1 MQVALAVPRPVRG
14 RHAVRHHAP
23 PIRTA
28 PSCKPDTS
36 FRKTPRR
43 AFFISSKLSELPTQF
58 YAPELN
64 SASGRT
70 SPARPLLVLPVPNL
84 GPPLSPPTLLP
95 LLTTLSASPTPSIPI
110 SALVHT
116 LAPPA
121 PEASGPDPTPLPTT
135 ITTTVTLPL
144 HPTGLLLYLSH
155 ALYESGST
163 TLVGWVP
170 CPSGIADGM
179 EGGEGVRRMGELVQ
193 EWEREGRPRVVGGG
207 DSGGGGGGPGST
219 SIAEEEV
226 APQQQQQQQEG
237 AGGEIS
243 MSD

>member
-1 MQVALAVPRPVRG
+1 M
-14 RHAVRHHAP
+14 
-23 PIRTA
+23 
-28 PSCKPDTS
+28 
-36 FRKTPRR
+36 
-43 AFFISSKLSELPTQF
+43 
-58 YAPELN
+58 
-64 SASGRT
+64 
-70 SPARPLLVLPVPNL
+70 
-84 GPPLSPPTLLP
+84 
-95 LLTTLSASPTPSIPI
+95 
-110 SALVHT
+110 HT

-170 CPSGIADGM
+170 CPAGIADGM

-193 EWEREGRPRVVGGG
+193 EWEREGRPRVVGGA
-207 DSGGGGGGPGST
+207 DGGGGGGGAGST
-219 SIAEEEV
+219 SIAEEV
-226 APQQQQQQQEG
+226 AIQQQQQQAG

-243 MSD
+243 MTE